1 MAKVRSA
8 ALFGLDCTLV
18 DVEADIASGLPNFTI
33 VGLPDAAVK
42 ESRERVRA
50 AIKNSGLPFP
60 QTRITINLAPA
71 DVKKEGPSYDLP
83 IATSI
88 LIGEG
93 VLPPNPPA
101 LEHAL
106 LVGELALDGTLRRV
120 AGVLS
125 MALEARERGVKRVF
139 LPPGNAAE
147 AAAVD
152 GVEVVPVPS
161 LIAFVEY
168 LTDRAPL
175 EPWRPSP
182 SPGDVEMVSYPIDF
196 SHIRGQQ
203 SAKRALTVAAA
214 GGHNVLMAGPPGAG
228 KTLLAR
234 ALPSILPEV
243 TQNEAVD
250 VTRIWSA
257 AGVLPE
263 GESLMRVR
271 PFRSPHHSASGISL
285 VGGGTWPRPGEISL
299 AHRGVLFL
307 DEFPE
312 FSRHVLEM
320 LRQPLEDGIVTVSR
334 AAGTVQFPAKFM
346 LVAAQNPCPCG
357 FLTDPAKPC
366 TCSPQQV
373 TTYQKKISGPLL
385 DRIDVQIEVPT
396 VTIDELTGEPDGEPS
411 ATIRARVQAAREL
424 QLARFHE
431 AGIVSNS
438 EMNTEQIREFCV
450 LDETGHELMRMAVAK
465 HHLSARAYHRTLK
478 LARTVADLAAS
489 EKITTQHLAEA
500 LHYRTRAE

>member
-1 MAKVRSA
+1 MAKVTSA

-18 DVEADIASGLPNFTI
+18 EVEADIASGLPNFTI

-60 QTRITINLAPA
+60 QTRITVNLAPA

-101 LEHAL
+101 LEQAL

-120 AGVLS
+120 AGALS
-125 MALEARERGVKRVF
+125 MALEARERGVKRIF
-139 LPPGNAAE
+139 LPTGNAAE
-147 AAAVD
+147 AASVA
-152 GVEVVPVPS
+152 GIEVIPVPS
-161 LIAFVEY
+161 LITFVEY

-175 EPWRPSP
+175 ESWREPARRAGEIAYS
-182 SPGDVEMVSYPIDF
+182 IDF

-234 ALPSILPEV
+234 ALPSILPDV

-263 GESLMRVR
+263 GGSLMRVR

-385 DRIDVQIEVPT
+385 DRIDVQIEVPA
-396 VTIDELTGEPDGEPS
+396 VTIDELTGDPDGEPS
-411 ATIRARVQAAREL
+411 AAIRARVQAAREL
-424 QLARFHE
+424 QLHRFHE

-450 LDETGHELMRMAVAK
+450 LDDDGHELMRMAVAK

-489 EKITTQHLAEA
+489 EPITTQHLAEA
-500 LHYRTRAE
+500 LHYRTRSD